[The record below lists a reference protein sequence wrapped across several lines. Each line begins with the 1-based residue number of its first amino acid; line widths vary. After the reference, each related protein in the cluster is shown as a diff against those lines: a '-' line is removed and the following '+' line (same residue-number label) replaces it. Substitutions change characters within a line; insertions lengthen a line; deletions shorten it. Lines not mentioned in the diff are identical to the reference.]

1 MKQHQIALLALAAL
15 AALLFVL
22 AGWLLVGR
30 RITREQRA
38 RARRRY
44 LATRGRLAE
53 AVITDVHDDTINYQY
68 QIAGVVYDSSQDV
81 SLFRDRVPVDPSL
94 ILGPAYVKYAARN
107 PQESIL
113 IAEDWSG
120 LRTARP
126 PLPPSKELLK

>member
-1 MKQHQIALLALAAL
+1 MRDDQIAVLSLAAL

-30 RITREQRA
+30 RRTPEERA

-44 LATRGRLAE
+44 LGTRGRLAE

-81 SLFRDRVPVDPSL
+81 GLFRERIPLDASL
-94 ILGPAYVKYAARN
+94 ILGPAYVKYSARN

-113 IAEDWSG
+113 ITEDWSG

-126 PLPPSKELLK
+126 TKTIGD